1 MIITQK
7 ISLSGKDLILE
18 VGKYAQQATAAVLG
32 QLGETVVH
40 ATVAVGPENPELS
53 YLPLS
58 VEYQEKLY
66 AGGKIK
72 GSRWVKR
79 EGRPSDES
87 ILTARLIDRSIRPLF
102 PKSLRRE
109 IQVVVTT
116 LSVDGENDPD
126 MPAMA
131 AVAAA
136 MSLSG
141 LPFDGP
147 AGSVRIGYVEK
158 TGKKSFVTNPTHQER
173 QASDLDLV
181 VSGNHQGILMVE
193 AGANQVSEEMALAA
207 LKQAEEQIAVLI
219 SGIDELAKKVG
230 VEKQAKVEKNESEI
244 NALKGK
250 VAKTFAKEIEEM
262 IAQMATK
269 EGHTN
274 MNELVEIAMEKLA
287 IEDKNLVLEALD
299 KAITEKIR
307 TNILE
312 KGIRP
317 DGRKADEIRPITCRV
332 SELPR
337 THGSAMFQRGATQAL
352 TIVTLAPPSQEL
364 WIESPEADETKK
376 YIHHYNM
383 PPFSVGEVG
392 RMGWPSRREIGHGA
406 LAERALAPMIP
417 DGSRFPYMIRVV
429 SEIMSCNGSS
439 SMASVCGSTLS
450 LMDAGV
456 PITEPVSGIAMGL
469 IMDKNSKTEKY
480 VILSDIMGIEDFNGD
495 MDFKIA
501 GTKNGITAL
510 QMDVKVPGL
519 SFEIL
524 EKALKQ
530 ALIGRIFILDK
541 MLAVLP
547 EPRKQL
553 SQYAPKI
560 NVITIDKEKI
570 GDIIGPGGK
579 MIKKISAENSVTVD
593 VEDDGTVTVSGID
606 QAGMDKALELIKG
619 LTQTVKIGEEY
630 DGIIVRIVDF
640 GVFVN
645 LIPGKD
651 GLVHVSKMA
660 KGFVNHPSEL
670 VSEGDKMLVKVE
682 SIDEQGR
689 VSLLP
694 VNPME
699 APAGGGVMPPAPPR
713 SGGFAPRGDRR
724 GGGDRRSSGSRDDRG
739 GFAAGRRRPYY
750 ER

>member
-1 MIITQK
+1 M
-7 ISLSGKDLILE
+7 ILE
-18 VGKYAQQATAAVLG
+18 IGKYAQQATAAVLARTG
-32 QLGETVVH
+32 DTVVH
-40 ATVAVGPENPELS
+40 ATVMVGPENLNLS

-79 EGRPSDES
+79 EGRPTDES
-87 ILTARLIDRSIRPLF
+87 ILTARLIDRSVRPLF

-126 MPAMA
+126 MPAMT

-141 LPFDGP
+141 LSFDGP
-147 AGSVRIGYVEK
+147 VGSVRMGYIEK
-158 TGKKSFVTNPTHQER
+158 DGKGEFLTNPTHAER
-173 QASDLDLV
+173 QKSSLDLV

-193 AGANQVSEEMALAA
+193 AGANQVSEETILEA
-207 LKQAEEQIAVLI
+207 LKQAQKEILTVVK
-219 SGIDELAKKVG
+219 GIEELAGKAGAAKV
-230 VEKQAKVEKNESEI
+230 AKVEKNEAELA
-244 NALKGK
+244 ALKGK
-250 VAKTFAKEIEEM
+250 VAKTFNKEIEDLV
-262 IAQMATK
+262 AQMATK
-269 EGHTN
+269 ESHGG
-274 MNELVEIAMEKLA
+274 MDELIAIIMEKFA
-287 IEDKNLVLEALD
+287 IEEQGLTFSALD
-299 KAITEKIR
+299 QAITDRIR
-307 TNILE
+307 AGVLE
-312 KGIRP
+312 KGVRP

-337 THGSAMFQRGATQAL
+337 THGSAVFQRGTTQAL

-364 WIESPEADETKK
+364 WIESPEADGTKR

-406 LAERALAPMIP
+406 LAERALVPVIP
-417 DGSRFPYMIRVV
+417 SGKEFPYMIRVV
-429 SEIMSCNGSS
+429 SEIMSSNGST

-456 PITEPVSGIAMGL
+456 PLKAPVAGIAMGL
-469 IMDKNSKTEKY
+469 VMDKSSKGEKY

-495 MDFKIA
+495 MDFKVA
-501 GTKNGITAL
+501 GTKDGITAL
-510 QMDVKVPGL
+510 QMDVKVPGIG
-519 SFEIL
+519 FEIL

-530 ALIGRIFILDK
+530 ALTGRMFILGK
-541 MLAVLP
+541 MLEVMP
-547 EPRKQL
+547 EPRKLL
-553 SQYAPKI
+553 SRYAPKI

-579 MIKKISAENSVTVD
+579 MIKRISAENNVTVD
-593 VEDDGTVTVSGID
+593 VEDDGTVTVSGVD
-606 QAGMDKALELIKG
+606 QAGMDKALEWIKS
-619 LTQTVKIGEEY
+619 LTQSVKIGEEY
-630 DGIIVRIVDF
+630 EGTIVRIVDF

-651 GLVHVSKMA
+651 GLVHVSKLA
-660 KGFVNHPSEL
+660 KGYVNHPSEL

-699 APAGGGVMPPAPPR
+699 APAGGGMPPVPPR
-713 SGGFAPRGDRR
+713 SGGFSNGRGGGDRR
-724 GGGDRRSSGSRDDRG
+724 GGDRRSSGSRDDRG
-739 GFAAGRRRPYY
+739 GFSAGRRRPYY

>member
-1 MIITQK
+1 MIITQE
-7 ISLSGKDLILE
+7 IPFSGKNLVLE
-18 VGKYAQQATAAVLG
+18 IGRYAHQATAAVLG
-32 QLGETVVH
+32 RAGDTLVH
-40 ATVAVGPENPELS
+40 AAVTVGAENNELS

-116 LSVDGENDPD
+116 LSVDGENDPA
-126 MPAMA
+126 MPAMT

-136 MSLSG
+136 VSLAG

-147 AGSVRIGYVEK
+147 VGSVRVGRAKNNGSKGVFI
-158 TGKKSFVTNPTHQER
+158 FNPTHKER

-181 VSGNHQGILMVE
+181 VSGNHRGISMVE
-193 AGANQVSEEMALAA
+193 AGADQVNEEVVLEA
-207 LKQAEEQIAVLI
+207 LKSAQEQVLVLI
-219 SGIDELAKKVG
+219 AGINKL
-230 VEKQAKVEKNESEI
+230 VEKAGTEKPAKIEEDDVEI

-250 VAKTFAKEIEEM
+250 IGKTFVKEIGEAVAGMAAKERYKEMDELIE
-262 IAQMATK
+262 I
-269 EGHTN
+269 
-274 MNELVEIAMEKLA
+274 VMEKLA
-287 IEDKNLVLEALD
+287 IEDRNLALGAIE

-307 TNILE
+307 ADILE

-317 DGRKADEIRPITCRV
+317 DGRKADEIRPIDCRV
-332 SELPR
+332 GELPR

-417 DGSRFPYMIRVV
+417 DGAEFPYMIRVV

-456 PITEPVSGIAMGL
+456 PIKSPVSGIAMGL
-469 IMDKNSKTEKY
+469 VMDRKSKDGKY
-480 VILSDIMGIEDFNGD
+480 VVLSDIIGLEDFNGD
-495 MDFKIA
+495 MDFKVA
-501 GTKNGITAL
+501 GTKEGITAL
-510 QMDVKVPGL
+510 QMDVKIPGIG
-519 SFEIL
+519 FEIL

-530 ALIGRIFILDK
+530 ALVGRIFILDK
-541 MLAVLP
+541 MLKVLA

-560 NVITIDKEKI
+560 RVMRIDKEKI
-570 GDIIGPGGK
+570 GDVIGPGGK
-579 MIKKISAENSVTVD
+579 TIKKISAENSVTVD
-593 VEDDGTVTVSGID
+593 VEDDGTVTVSGAD
-606 QAGMDKALELIKG
+606 QAGMDKALEFIKG
-619 LTQTVKIGEEY
+619 LTQTVKLGEEY
-630 DGIIVRIVDF
+630 EGTIVRIVDF

-660 KGFVNHPSEL
+660 KGFVSHPSEL

-694 VNPME
+694 VVPME
-699 APAGGGVMPPAPPR
+699 APAGNGGVPPVPPR
-713 SGGFAPRGDRR
+713 NNNNGGFSNGGRGGSGG
-724 GGGDRRSSGSRDDRG
+724 RG
-739 GFAAGRRRPYY
+739 GFNGGRRRPYY